1 MNAKI
6 ALALFAAVIAA
17 FLLFRPRGDVT
28 TVDAH
33 RLVENGALLLDV
45 RTPEE
50 FAAGH
55 IQGALNIPVQVLEQ
69 RMGDLGARDRDIVVY
84 CRSGNRS
91 GRAKQM
97 LNTAGYTSVHDLGP
111 MSAW

>member
-6 ALALFAAVIAA
+6 ILGLLAAAVVA
-17 FLLFRPRGDVT
+17 FILFRPRGDVT

-33 RLVENGALLLDV
+33 RLVANGALLLDV

-50 FAAGH
+50 FSAGH

-69 RMGDLGARDRDIVVY
+69 RMSELGRQDRDIVVY

-91 GRAKQM
+91 ARAKQM
-97 LNTAGYTSVHDLGP
+97 LNAAGYASVHDLGA

>member
-6 ALALFAAVIAA
+6 ALGLLAAVVAA
-17 FLLFRPRGDVT
+17 LLLFRSRGDVT
-28 TVDAH
+28 AADAH
-33 RLVENGALLLDV
+33 RLVEHGALLLDV

-50 FAAGH
+50 FRAGH
-55 IQGALNIPVQVLEQ
+55 IEGAINIPVQVLEQ
-69 RMGDLGARDRDIVVY
+69 RMAELGAHERDIVVY

-97 LNTAGYTSVHDLGP
+97 LHAAGYTSIHDLGP